1 MINLIPATN
10 SILVIID
17 ETWEEVLYQ
26 AHMLANTLN
35 SGARFNSYD
44 VIGFVL
50 SLRKMLSVILMVGR
64 RACVY

>member
-1 MINLIPATN
+1 M
-10 SILVIID
+10 IID